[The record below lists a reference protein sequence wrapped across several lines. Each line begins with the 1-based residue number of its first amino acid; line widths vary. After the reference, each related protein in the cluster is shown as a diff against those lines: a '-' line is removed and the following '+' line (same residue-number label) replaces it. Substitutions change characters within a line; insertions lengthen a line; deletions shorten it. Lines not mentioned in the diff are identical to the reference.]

1 MTPRSPRSPASGHP
15 FRGPFASSFSP
26 LKQSCSPG
34 FCLGFLLLVTLHDF
48 LGKFIPSWLML
59 LRSVSAQTSYLGL
72 KHIRA
77 SYPVYVF
84 TWLFH
89 RCLRFNRSQTE
100 FRVSPLCFLFCFV
113 SSVASPSHQ
122 SNKPET
128 WTILPL
134 NYFLKPSMYFLP
146 YYCLCPNSVSS
157 YLAWCQDNFS
167 NKQV

>member
-1 MTPRSPRSPASGHP
+1 
-15 FRGPFASSFSP
+15 
-26 LKQSCSPG
+26 
-34 FCLGFLLLVTLHDF
+34 
-48 LGKFIPSWLML
+48 ML
-59 LRSVSAQTSYLGL
+59 LRSVSTQTSYLGL

-89 RCLRFNRSQTE
+89 GCLRFNRSQTE
-100 FRVSPLCFLFCFV
+100 FSVSTLLLFCFV

-134 NYFLKPSMYFLP
+134 NYFLKPSMYFLLSH
-146 YYCLCPNSVSS
+146 CLCPNSVSS
-157 YLAWCQDNFS
+157 YLAWCQDKFLTSKYNHFISLLCVKS
-167 NKQV
+167 NLLTIICKVLLIQSHLYFLLHLLRSLIPSHCKLLASL